1 VKFCKI
7 RRYHISYTNNWQ
19 IDTSLKIKCGGCYQ
33 VSPFG
38 RIDLSWSASP
48 RSSNWLPLSHCRLR
62 PLEATPVE
70 QLSLA
75 FTARI
80 THACTRRCSFFL
92 MDQPSTFG
100 TKSRE
105 LLYRCPLT
113 CQLCLKQNELH
124 DLPRENPKRKSL
136 LRTTLTML
144 LMLISIV
151 ICGRK
156 SEHLASFEELIDR
169 FVLKLMIII
178 LSKHLGTWSLSSMAS
193 IK

>member
-1 VKFCKI
+1 MKSILLIFSEIK
-7 RRYHISYTNNWQ
+7 SNANNWL
-19 IDTSLKIKCGGCYQ
+19 IYTLLIIKIKCGGCYQ

-38 RIDLSWSASP
+38 RIDFSWSASP
-48 RSSNWLPLSHCRLR
+48 KSSNWLPLSHCRLQ

-70 QLSLA
+70 QLWLA

-80 THACTRRCSFFL
+80 THACIRLCSFFL
-92 MDQPSTFG
+92 MDLLSTFG
-100 TKSRE
+100 TKSLE

-113 CQLCLKQNELH
+113 CQRCLKQNEQH

-144 LMLISIV
+144 LMLISIA

-156 SEHLASFEELIDR
+156 SEHLASFDVLIHQIA
-169 FVLKLMIII
+169 V
-178 LSKHLGTWSLSSMAS
+178 
-193 IK
+193 